1 MGDKNTSWKISV
13 KNEEDLFM
21 DKHKPGKIRKIIS
34 GVFVF
39 ICVVIF
45 LYIGYGMFL
54 YEKPDQFKE
63 QLENGDYET
72 AAKLFDFD
80 ENYST
85 LIEAIFDKKT
95 EYDST
100 KDKEDF
106 KDMWE
111 LIFCFESQIRVSDKA
126 LYEDLKYFPKEEKVI
141 KIGYKIDDNANIW
154 HYEEYY
160 NEILRDKYYD
170 DSQLYD
176 YYTKVY
182 FVNADED
189 DEVDI
194 MMNNFEYELI
204 NKDNKY
210 AKKLIEIINE
220 DRGYGT
226 EGGVIW

>member
-39 ICVVIF
+39 VCVVIF
-45 LYIGYGMFL
+45 LYIGYEMFL

-85 LIEAIFDKKT
+85 LIEAVFDKKA

-111 LIFCFESQIRVSDKA
+111 LIFCFESQIRVSDKN
-126 LYEDLKYFPKEEKVI
+126 LYEDLRYFPKEEKVI

-160 NEILRDKYYD
+160 NEVLRDKYYD

-189 DEVDI
+189 AEVDI

-226 EGGVIW
+226 EGGILW